1 MKCRRTGNR
10 ISWFLRLALFCAAAW
25 FSGSLIAQASAS
37 TPTSQAPEALWQSLR
52 TITSQLPSQFDSFTQ
67 SLTAQTNL
75 LIASNASLQANV
87 ASLQTSNAQLT
98 LSLKTSQAQA
108 VTLENQLKLLQA
120 DLNDSTKSIILAQTQ
135 AKSLEAQ
142 LGVAR
147 IGFIAA
153 GVVAVVLMGYE
164 GGRVTGAWK

>member
-25 FSGSLIAQASAS
+25 SSGSLIAQERAS

-75 LIASNASLQANV
+75 LIASNASLQANA
-87 ASLQTSNAQLT
+87 ASLQSSNAQLT
-98 LSLKTSQAQA
+98 QSLKASQAQGE
-108 VTLENQLKLLQA
+108 TLKSQLTLLQA
-120 DLNDSTKSIILAQTQ
+120 DLNASTKSIIQAQAQ
-135 AKSLEAQ
+135 AKALEAQ
-142 LGVAR
+142 AGLLRVGLIVA
-147 IGFIAA
+147 GSL
-153 GVVAVVLMGYE
+153 AVGLIGYE
-164 GGRVTGAWK
+164 FIRKE